1 MLLRLDTIART
12 GDFDD
17 RAAAMH
23 LRPWQWHFLLA
34 ADGRTRLDDLAR
46 GCGIDFDTA
55 ADLVHETEA
64 LGLIEVVT
72 LTLEDYRG
80 MHTTV
85 APASALPVLAAP
97 MQAVEPIAMAPQ
109 TMPIAAAPSVAPMK
123 KTSVSFDALSAMF
136 GDLAPAPTA
145 AVEPAVHAED
155 APIVFET
162 PDHMVPLDQR
172 ASLYDAPV
180 ETEHAAHESSVA
192 EAVSSESAQAP
203 TKSVSFSL
211 FATNFGSPEAEIEHE
226 PAVAYVTHH
235 EISTNGHAAI
245 AEITHEPVVEHVV
258 VHEPAHDY
266 DDAATH
272 EHVADHSSEIARVSA
287 STIPED
293 DVLLQHFN
301 VGTNGT
307 SIDPLPQDTP
317 ARSNGDITSTLLRA
331 LGIKK

>member
-17 RAAAMH
+17 RAAAIH
-23 LRPWQWHFLLA
+23 LRPWQWLFLLA

-46 GCGIDFDTA
+46 GCGIEFETA
-55 ADLVHETEA
+55 ADLVHESEA

-72 LTLEDYRG
+72 QTLEDYRA
-80 MHTTV
+80 MHATV
-85 APASALPVLAAP
+85 APASALPAFAAP
-97 MQAVEPIAMAPQ
+97 MQAVEPIAAS
-109 TMPIAAAPSVAPMK
+109 PSVAPMK

-136 GDLAPAPTA
+136 GDLASAPAA
-145 AVEPAVHAED
+145 AVEPALHAED

-162 PDHMVPLDQR
+162 PDHMVPLGQR

-180 ETEHAAHESSVA
+180 ETENVAHEISVA

-211 FATNFGSPEAEIEHE
+211 FATNFGSPEAQIEHE

-235 EISTNGHAAI
+235 EISSNGHAAI

-272 EHVADHSSEIARVSA
+272 EHVADHAPEIARASA
-287 STIPED
+287 STVPED

-301 VGTNGT
+301 VGANGT
-307 SIDPLPQDTP
+307 SLEPLPQDTS

>member
-17 RAAAMH
+17 RAAAIH
-23 LRPWQWHFLLA
+23 LRPWQWLFLLA

-46 GCGIDFDTA
+46 GCGIEFETA
-55 ADLVHETEA
+55 ADLVHESEA

-72 LTLEDYRG
+72 QTLEDYRA
-80 MHTTV
+80 MHATV
-85 APASALPVLAAP
+85 APASALPAFAAA
-97 MQAVEPIAMAPQ
+97 MQADEPIAAS
-109 TMPIAAAPSVAPMK
+109 PSVAPMK

-136 GDLAPAPTA
+136 GDLASAPAA
-145 AVEPAVHAED
+145 AVEPALHAED

-162 PDHMVPLDQR
+162 PDHMVPLGQR

-180 ETEHAAHESSVA
+180 ETEHAAQEISVA

-211 FATNFGSPEAEIEHE
+211 FATNFGSPEAQIEHE

-235 EISTNGHAAI
+235 EISSNGHAAI

-272 EHVADHSSEIARVSA
+272 EHVADHAPEIARVSA

-301 VGTNGT
+301 VGANGT
-307 SIDPLPQDTP
+307 SIDPLPQDTS

>member
-17 RAAAMH
+17 RAAAIH
-23 LRPWQWHFLLA
+23 LRPWQWLFLLA

-46 GCGIDFDTA
+46 GCGIEFETA
-55 ADLVHETEA
+55 TDLVHESEA

-72 LTLEDYRG
+72 QTLEDYRA
-80 MHTTV
+80 MHATV
-85 APASALPVLAAP
+85 APASALPAFAAA
-97 MQAVEPIAMAPQ
+97 MQADEPIAAS
-109 TMPIAAAPSVAPMK
+109 PSVAPMK

-136 GDLAPAPTA
+136 GDLASAPAA
-145 AVEPAVHAED
+145 AVEPALHAED

-162 PDHMVPLDQR
+162 PDHMVPLGQR

-180 ETEHAAHESSVA
+180 ETEHAAQEISVA

-211 FATNFGSPEAEIEHE
+211 FATNFGSPEAQIEHE

-235 EISTNGHAAI
+235 EISSNGHAAI

-266 DDAATH
+266 EDAATH
-272 EHVADHSSEIARVSA
+272 EHVADHAPEIARVSA

-301 VGTNGT
+301 VGANGT
-307 SIDPLPQDTP
+307 SIDPLPQDTS

>member
-17 RAAAMH
+17 RAAAIH
-23 LRPWQWHFLLA
+23 LRPWQWLFLLA

-46 GCGIDFDTA
+46 GCGIEFETA
-55 ADLVHETEA
+55 ADLVHESEA

-72 LTLEDYRG
+72 QTLEDYRA
-80 MHTTV
+80 MHATV
-85 APASALPVLAAP
+85 APASALPAFAAP
-97 MQAVEPIAMAPQ
+97 MQADEPIAASS
-109 TMPIAAAPSVAPMK
+109 SVAPMK

-136 GDLAPAPTA
+136 GDLASAPAA
-145 AVEPAVHAED
+145 AVEPALHAED

-162 PDHMVPLDQR
+162 PDHMVPLGQR

-180 ETEHAAHESSVA
+180 ETEHAAHEISVA
-192 EAVSSESAQAP
+192 DAASSESAQAP

-211 FATNFGSPEAEIEHE
+211 FATNFGSPEAQIEHE

-235 EISTNGHAAI
+235 EISSNGHAAI

-266 DDAATH
+266 EDAATH
-272 EHVADHSSEIARVSA
+272 EHVADHAPEIARVSA

-301 VGTNGT
+301 VGANGT
-307 SIDPLPQDTP
+307 SIDPLPQDTS

>member
-17 RAAAMH
+17 RAAAIH
-23 LRPWQWHFLLA
+23 LRPWQWLFLLA

-46 GCGIDFDTA
+46 GCGIEFETA
-55 ADLVHETEA
+55 ADLVHESEA

-72 LTLEDYRG
+72 QTLEDYRA
-80 MHTTV
+80 MHATV
-85 APASALPVLAAP
+85 APASALPAFAAA
-97 MQAVEPIAMAPQ
+97 MQADEPIAAS
-109 TMPIAAAPSVAPMK
+109 PSVAPMK

-136 GDLAPAPTA
+136 GDLASAPAA
-145 AVEPAVHAED
+145 AVEPALHAED

-162 PDHMVPLDQR
+162 PDHMVPLGQR

-180 ETEHAAHESSVA
+180 ETEHAAQEISVA

-211 FATNFGSPEAEIEHE
+211 FATNFGSPEAQIEHE

-235 EISTNGHAAI
+235 EISSNGHAAI

-272 EHVADHSSEIARVSA
+272 EHVADHAPEIARVSA

-301 VGTNGT
+301 VGANGT
-307 SIDPLPQDTP
+307 SLDPLPQDSP

>member
-17 RAAAMH
+17 RAAAIH
-23 LRPWQWHFLLA
+23 LRPWQWLFLLA

-46 GCGIDFDTA
+46 GCGIEFETA
-55 ADLVHETEA
+55 ADLVHESEA

-72 LTLEDYRG
+72 QTLEDYRA
-80 MHTTV
+80 MHATV
-85 APASALPVLAAP
+85 APASALPAFAAA
-97 MQAVEPIAMAPQ
+97 MQADEPIAAS
-109 TMPIAAAPSVAPMK
+109 PSVAPMK

-136 GDLAPAPTA
+136 GDLASAPAA
-145 AVEPAVHAED
+145 AVEPALHAED

-162 PDHMVPLDQR
+162 PDHMVPLGQR

-180 ETEHAAHESSVA
+180 ETEHAAQEISVA

-211 FATNFGSPEAEIEHE
+211 FATNFGSPEAQIDHE

-235 EISTNGHAAI
+235 EISSNGHAAI

-272 EHVADHSSEIARVSA
+272 EHVADHAPEIARVSA

-301 VGTNGT
+301 VGAIGT
-307 SIDPLPQDTP
+307 SIDPLPQDTS

>member
-17 RAAAMH
+17 RAAAIH
-23 LRPWQWHFLLA
+23 LRPWQWLFLLA

-46 GCGIDFDTA
+46 GCGIEFETA
-55 ADLVHETEA
+55 ADLVHESEA

-72 LTLEDYRG
+72 QTLEDYRA
-80 MHTTV
+80 MHATV
-85 APASALPVLAAP
+85 APASALPAFAAA
-97 MQAVEPIAMAPQ
+97 MQADEPIAAS
-109 TMPIAAAPSVAPMK
+109 PSVAPMK

-136 GDLAPAPTA
+136 GDLASAPAA
-145 AVEPAVHAED
+145 AVEPALHAED

-162 PDHMVPLDQR
+162 PDHMVPLGQR

-180 ETEHAAHESSVA
+180 ETEHATHEILVA

-211 FATNFGSPEAEIEHE
+211 FATNFGSPEAQIEHE

-235 EISTNGHAAI
+235 EISSNGHAAI

-272 EHVADHSSEIARVSA
+272 EHVADHAPEIARVSA

-301 VGTNGT
+301 VGANGT
-307 SIDPLPQDTP
+307 SIDPLPQDTS

>member
-17 RAAAMH
+17 RAAAIH
-23 LRPWQWHFLLA
+23 LRPWQWLFLLA

-46 GCGIDFDTA
+46 GCGIEFETA
-55 ADLVHETEA
+55 ADLVHESEA

-72 LTLEDYRG
+72 QTLEDYRA
-80 MHTTV
+80 MHATV
-85 APASALPVLAAP
+85 APASALPAFAAA
-97 MQAVEPIAMAPQ
+97 MQADEPIAAS
-109 TMPIAAAPSVAPMK
+109 PSVAPMK

-136 GDLAPAPTA
+136 GDLASAPAA
-145 AVEPAVHAED
+145 AVEPALHAED

-162 PDHMVPLDQR
+162 PDHMVPLGQR

-180 ETEHAAHESSVA
+180 ETEHAAQEISVA

-211 FATNFGSPEAEIEHE
+211 FATNFGSPEAQIDHE

-235 EISTNGHAAI
+235 EISSNGHAAI

-272 EHVADHSSEIARVSA
+272 EHVADHAPEIARVSA

-301 VGTNGT
+301 VGANGT
-307 SIDPLPQDTP
+307 SIDPLPQDTS

>member
-17 RAAAMH
+17 RAAAIH
-23 LRPWQWHFLLA
+23 LRPWQWLFLLA

-46 GCGIDFDTA
+46 GCGIEFETA
-55 ADLVHETEA
+55 ADLVHESEA

-72 LTLEDYRG
+72 QTLEDYRA
-80 MHTTV
+80 MHATV
-85 APASALPVLAAP
+85 APASALPAFAAA
-97 MQAVEPIAMAPQ
+97 MQADEPIAAS
-109 TMPIAAAPSVAPMK
+109 PSVAPMK

-136 GDLAPAPTA
+136 GDLASAPAA
-145 AVEPAVHAED
+145 AVEPALHAED

-162 PDHMVPLDQR
+162 PDHMVPLGQR

-180 ETEHAAHESSVA
+180 ETEHAAQEISVA

-211 FATNFGSPEAEIEHE
+211 FATNFGSPEAQIEHE

-235 EISTNGHAAI
+235 EISSNGHAAI

-266 DDAATH
+266 EDAATH
-272 EHVADHSSEIARVSA
+272 EHVADHAPEIARVSA

-301 VGTNGT
+301 VGANGT
-307 SIDPLPQDTP
+307 SLDPLPQDSP

>member
-17 RAAAMH
+17 RAAAIH
-23 LRPWQWHFLLA
+23 LRPWQWLFLLA

-46 GCGIDFDTA
+46 GCGIEFETA
-55 ADLVHETEA
+55 ADLVHESEA

-72 LTLEDYRG
+72 QTLEDYRA
-80 MHTTV
+80 MHATV
-85 APASALPVLAAP
+85 APASALPAFAAA
-97 MQAVEPIAMAPQ
+97 MQADEPIAAS
-109 TMPIAAAPSVAPMK
+109 PSVAPMK

-136 GDLAPAPTA
+136 GDLASAPAA
-145 AVEPAVHAED
+145 AVEPALHAED

-162 PDHMVPLDQR
+162 PDHMVPLGQR

-180 ETEHAAHESSVA
+180 ETEHAAQEISVA

-211 FATNFGSPEAEIEHE
+211 FATNFGSPEAQIEHE

-235 EISTNGHAAI
+235 EISSNGHAAI

-266 DDAATH
+266 EDAATH
-272 EHVADHSSEIARVSA
+272 EHVADHAPEIARVSA

-301 VGTNGT
+301 VGANGT
-307 SIDPLPQDTP
+307 SIDPLPQDTS

>member
-1 MLLRLDTIART
+1 MMLLRLDTIART

-23 LRPWQWHFLLA
+23 LRPWQWLFLLA

-46 GCGIDFDTA
+46 GCGIDFETA

-80 MHTTV
+80 MHTTD
-85 APASALPVLAAP
+85 APASALPNFAAP
-97 MQAVEPIAMAPQ
+97 MQAVE
-109 TMPIAAAPSVAPMK
+109 PIAAAPSVAPMK

-136 GDLAPAPTA
+136 GDLAPAPAA

-162 PDHMVPLDQR
+162 PDHMVPLGQR
-172 ASLYDAPV
+172 ASLYDAPA
-180 ETEHAAHESSVA
+180 ETEQAAHEASVA

-211 FATNFGSPEAEIEHE
+211 FATNFGSPEGQIEHE
-226 PAVAYVTHH
+226 PAVAYVTHQ

-245 AEITHEPVVEHVV
+245 AESTHEPIVEHVV

-272 EHVADHSSEIARVSA
+272 EHVSDHAPEIARVSA

-301 VGTNGT
+301 VGANGT
-307 SIDPLPQDTP
+307 SIDPLLQDTH
-317 ARSNGDITSTLLRA
+317 ARSKGDITSTLLRA

>member
-17 RAAAMH
+17 RAAAIH
-23 LRPWQWHFLLA
+23 LRPWQWLFLLA

-46 GCGIDFDTA
+46 GCGIEFETA
-55 ADLVHETEA
+55 ADLVHESEA

-72 LTLEDYRG
+72 QTLEDYRA
-80 MHTTV
+80 MHATV
-85 APASALPVLAAP
+85 APASALPAFAAA
-97 MQAVEPIAMAPQ
+97 MQADEPIAAS
-109 TMPIAAAPSVAPMK
+109 PSVAPMK

-136 GDLAPAPTA
+136 GDLASAPAA
-145 AVEPAVHAED
+145 AVEPALHAED

-162 PDHMVPLDQR
+162 PDHMVPLGQR

-180 ETEHAAHESSVA
+180 ETEHAAHEISVA

-211 FATNFGSPEAEIEHE
+211 FATNFGSPEAQIEHE

-235 EISTNGHAAI
+235 EISSNGHAAI
-245 AEITHEPVVEHVV
+245 AEITHEPVVEHAV

-266 DDAATH
+266 EDAATH
-272 EHVADHSSEIARVSA
+272 EHVADHAPEIARVSA

-301 VGTNGT
+301 VGANGT
-307 SIDPLPQDTP
+307 SIDPLPQDTS